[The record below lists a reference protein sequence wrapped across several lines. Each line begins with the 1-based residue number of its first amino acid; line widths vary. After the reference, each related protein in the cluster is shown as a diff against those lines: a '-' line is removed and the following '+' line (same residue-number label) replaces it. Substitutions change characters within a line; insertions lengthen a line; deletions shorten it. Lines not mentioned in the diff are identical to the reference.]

1 MFKFVFLILI
11 VVVLGIF
18 ISRSGGIIGRFVRKL
33 AMGGKSKLG
42 ILVLTCVV
50 IVFVGFW
57 YIQNDIP
64 DSKEATIDGEIKDVV
79 SGVSDKYQVQHTSIM
94 NGGKDSVIKINVY
107 DKNSVS
113 EVENHLKTNLSG
125 NDLEHYE
132 VDVFYKDE
140 H

>member
-1 MFKFVFLILI
+1 
-11 VVVLGIF
+11 
-18 ISRSGGIIGRFVRKL
+18 
-33 AMGGKSKLG
+33 MGGKSKLS

-57 YIQNDIP
+57 YIQNDTP
-64 DSKEATIDGEIKDVV
+64 DSKEATIDREVKGVV
-79 SGVSDKYQVQHTSIM
+79 SEVSDKYQVQHTSIM
-94 NGGKDSVIKINVY
+94 NGGNDSVIKINVY

-113 EVENHLKTNLSG
+113 DVESYLKTNLSG

-132 VDVFYKDE
+132 VDVSYKDE